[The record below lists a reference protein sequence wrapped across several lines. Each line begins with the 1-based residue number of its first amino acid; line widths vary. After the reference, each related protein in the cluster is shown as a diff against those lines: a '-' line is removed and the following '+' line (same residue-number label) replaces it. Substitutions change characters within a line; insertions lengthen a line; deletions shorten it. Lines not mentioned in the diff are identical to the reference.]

1 MQSKDQI
8 FRFPIAYGGNVKWFL
23 CSDLHL
29 GHIACDVKR
38 LRAELD
44 QAVKLGANIFVN
56 GDVFDAV
63 TTGDKRYA
71 PGQVVRE
78 ISEAKDAYTATIQ
91 YGAKILQPYAENI
104 RVIGVGNHETAWI
117 KYRQS
122 DPVRG
127 LIDLLNTNRQHS
139 KPITHGGI
147 SGYITTYL
155 DLLDATGTKA
165 KAFRHRLLY
174 HHGTG
179 GDSPVTQ
186 GTIDMNRKAVR
197 YGYDCYTFGHKHNKL
212 VMDDI
217 FTDVD
222 SAGNIT
228 FSHRKHIQTG
238 SYFRNIMQTSQANP
252 LDFTYAEESQHS
264 AKPFGG
270 AFLILNIERSND
282 RAWRIGQHH
291 HSALMPI

>member
-1 MQSKDQI
+1 MQSRDQI
-8 FRFPIAYGGNVKWFL
+8 FRFPVPLSGAVRWFL

-29 GHIACDVKR
+29 GHVACDIKR
-38 LRAELD
+38 LRSELD
-44 QAVKLGANIFVN
+44 QAVKLKANIFIN

-78 ISEAKDAYTATIQ
+78 ISEAKDSYTATIQ
-91 YGAKILQPYAENI
+91 YGAKILKPYAEYI

-127 LIDLLNTNRQHS
+127 LIDLLNTNRKHP

-155 DLLDATGTKA
+155 DIMNQGQSKGAAL
-165 KAFRHRLLY
+165 RHRLLY

-212 VMDDI
+212 AMDDI

-222 SAGNIT
+222 CNGNIT
-228 FSHRKHIQTG
+228 FSHRVHIQTG
-238 SYFRNIMQTSQANP
+238 SYFRNIIATTQANP

-270 AFLILNIERSND
+270 AFLILSLGKTD
-282 RAWRIGQHH
+282 GKWRIQQHH
-291 HSALMPI
+291 HSAMMPL

>member
-1 MQSKDQI
+1 MQSEALI
-8 FRFPIAYGGNVKWFL
+8 FRFPGRIGVPIRWFL

-29 GHIACDVKR
+29 GHVACDLKR
-38 LRAELD
+38 IKREFARAVELD
-44 QAVKLGANIFVN
+44 ANILIN

-91 YGAKILQPYAENI
+91 YAAELLMPYREHI
-104 RVIGVGNHETAWI
+104 RVIGIGNHETAWI

-127 LIDLLNTNRQHS
+127 LIDLLNVGRNHDT
-139 KPITHGGI
+139 PIKHGGI
-147 SGYITTYL
+147 SGYVTTFI
-155 DLLDATGTKA
+155 DLPASGKTKGHS
-165 KAFRHRLLY
+165 FRHRLLY

-197 YGYDCYTFGHKHNKL
+197 FGYDCYTFGHKHNQL
-212 VMDDI
+212 IMN
-217 FTDVD
+217 DVFVD
-222 SAGNIT
+222 CNAAGKIVYKERI
-228 FSHRKHIQTG
+228 SIQTG
-238 SYFRNIMQTSQANP
+238 SYFRNMLPTGQKNP

-264 AKPFGG
+264 AKPMGG
-270 AFLILNIERSND
+270 KFLLLTPHHNSRHEF
-282 RAWRIGQHH
+282 RIQQDS
-291 HSALMPI
+291 HSALMPV